1 VAKTNAVGKK
11 REFWAVLPVLP
22 AAELTALAQLYEQLG
37 FEGVFAAQVYG
48 PPFVPLAAASTVTTR
63 LKLGTGIAIAAARS
77 PMDTAMAALD
87 LDRICEGRFI
97 LGLGSSISS
106 WTEDIF
112 GAPKIKPL
120 SHMRDTVA
128 AIRHIE
134 GGAHLGL
141 QPYEGTYF
149 KASFAAMIQQAPPH
163 RARIPII
170 LGALREKMVRLSAEI
185 ADGLT
190 GHAMWSVDWTMN
202 KMMPAFLEELEK
214 HGRKRED
221 VMVSIWSWVAIN
233 DNKAEAIEDARSTI
247 AYYASAKQYESF
259 FQGNGH
265 LDEALACQA
274 GLEQSRDISS
284 FKHHVSDEM
293 VETFVAAGSAEEVAE
308 KLEPLW
314 AFADHLCPAPPLWNL
329 DPATVAAYSERI
341 GHFVAAQTAQ
351 SQTGIT

>member
-1 VAKTNAVGKK
+1 MTNTNAVGKK

-22 AAELTALAQLYEQLG
+22 SGELTALAQLYEQLG
-37 FEGVFAAQVYG
+37 YEGVFATQVYG
-48 PPFVPLAAASTVTTR
+48 LPFVPLAAASTVTSR

-87 LDRICEGRFI
+87 LDRICEGRLV

-112 GAPKIKPL
+112 GAPRIKPL
-120 SHMRDTVA
+120 THLRDTVA

-134 GGAHLGL
+134 AGAHLGL

-149 KASFAAMIQQAPPH
+149 KASFEAMIQQAPPY
-163 RARIPII
+163 RPKIPII

-185 ADGLT
+185 ADGVT
-190 GHAMWSVDWTMN
+190 GHPMWSVDWTVN
-202 KMMPAFLEELEK
+202 QMMPAFLDELEK
-214 HGRKRED
+214 HGRNRED
-221 VMVSIWSWVAIN
+221 VMVSIWPWVAIN
-233 DNKAEAIEDARSTI
+233 ENKAEAIEDARSSI
-247 AYYASAKQYESF
+247 AYYASAIQYESF
-259 FQGNGH
+259 FEGSGY
-265 LDEALACQA
+265 LEEALACQA
-274 GLEQSRDISS
+274 GLEKDRDISS

-314 AFADHLCPAPPLWNL
+314 AVADHLCPTPPLWNL
-329 DPATVAAYSERI
+329 APETVAAYSERI

-351 SQTGIT
+351 

>member
-1 VAKTNAVGKK
+1 MVKTNAVGNK
-11 REFWAVLPVLP
+11 REYWAMLPVLP
-22 AAELTALAQLYEQLG
+22 AAELAALAQLYEQLG

-87 LDRICEGRFI
+87 LDRISEGRLV

-112 GAPKIKPL
+112 GTPPIKPVTHL
-120 SHMRDTVA
+120 RDTVA

-134 GGAHLGL
+134 AGAHKGL
-141 QPYEGTYF
+141 QPYDGTYF
-149 KASFAAMIQQAPPH
+149 KASFDAMIQQAPPY
-163 RARIPII
+163 RPKIPII

-185 ADGLT
+185 ADGVT
-190 GHAMWSVDWTMN
+190 GHPMWSIDWTVN
-202 KMMPAFLEELEK
+202 KMMPAFVEELEK
-214 HGRKRED
+214 HGRNRKD
-221 VMVSIWSWVAIN
+221 VMVSIWPWVAIN
-233 DNKAEAIEDARSTI
+233 DNKAQALEDARSSI

-259 FQGNGH
+259 FAGNGH
-265 LDEALACQA
+265 LEAALACQA
-274 GLEQSRDISS
+274 GLEKNRDISS
-284 FKHHVSDEM
+284 FKHNVSDAM
-293 VETFVAAGSAEEVAE
+293 VETFVAVGPADEVAE

-314 AFADHLCPAPPLWNL
+314 SVADHLCPTPPLWNL
-329 DPATVAAYSERI
+329 APETVQAYAERI

-351 SQTGIT
+351 

>member
-1 VAKTNAVGKK
+1 VTKTNAVGKK
-11 REFWAVLPVLP
+11 REFWAMLPVLR

-77 PMDTAMAALD
+77 PMDTAMAAID
-87 LDRICEGRFI
+87 LDRICEGRLI

-112 GAPKIKPL
+112 GAPEIKPL
-120 SHMRDTVA
+120 THLRDTVA

-134 GGAHLGL
+134 AGAHLGL
-141 QPYEGTYF
+141 QPYDGTYF
-149 KASFAAMIQQAPPH
+149 KASFDAMMQQAPPY
-163 RARIPII
+163 RAKIPII

-185 ADGLT
+185 ADGVT
-190 GHAMWSVDWTMN
+190 GHPMWSIDWTINQMI
-202 KMMPAFLEELEK
+202 PAFVEELEK
-214 HGRKRED
+214 HGRNRED
-221 VMVSIWSWVAIN
+221 VIVSVWPWVAIN
-233 DNKAEAIEDARSTI
+233 DNKVEALEDARSTI
-247 AYYASAKQYESF
+247 AYYASAKQYQSF
-259 FQGNGH
+259 FAANGH

-274 GLEQSRDISS
+274 GLELDRDMSS
-284 FKHHVSDEM
+284 FKHNVSDEM

-314 AFADHLCPAPPLWNL
+314 TVADHLCPTPPLWNL
-329 DPATVAAYSERI
+329 APEKIQAYSERI

-351 SQTGIT
+351 

>member
-1 VAKTNAVGKK
+1 VTKTNAVGKK
-11 REFWAVLPVLP
+11 REFWAMLPVLP
-22 AAELTALAQLYEQLG
+22 AGELTALAQLYEQLG

-87 LDRICEGRFI
+87 LDRICEGRLV

-120 SHMRDTVA
+120 SHLRDTVA

-134 GGAHLGL
+134 AGAHLGL

-149 KASFAAMIQQAPPH
+149 KASFDAMIQQAPPH
-163 RARIPII
+163 RAKIPII

-185 ADGLT
+185 ADGVT
-190 GHAMWSVDWTMN
+190 GHPMWSVDWTVNTMV
-202 KMMPAFLEELEK
+202 PAYLDELKK
-214 HGRKRED
+214 HGRNRED
-221 VMVSIWSWVAIN
+221 MMVSIWPWVAIN
-233 DNKAEAIEDARSTI
+233 DNKAEALEDARSTI

-259 FQGNGH
+259 FAANGH
-265 LDEALACQA
+265 LKEALACQA
-274 GLEQSRDISS
+274 GLEQDRDISS
-284 FKHHVSDEM
+284 FKQHVSDEM
-293 VETFVAAGSAEEVAE
+293 VEAFVAVGSAEEVAE

-314 AFADHLCPAPPLWNL
+314 AVADHLCPTPPLWNL
-329 DPATVAAYSERI
+329 APETVAAYSERI
-341 GHFVAAQTAQ
+341 GHFVAGQDTPAH
-351 SQTGIT
+351 SE